1 MRISG
6 YALRLAAFCNT
17 LTGGANLNFALRFL
31 FPYFFFSVCLFLGGA
46 FRPGEALFFFLNHIS
61 SARQLQ
67 PDPLICLVRQSR
79 TSAGKAR

>member
-31 FPYFFFSVCLFLGGA
+31 FPYFFFLRLPFLGRSISTWGSSFFLSQPHLIRETA
-46 FRPGEALFFFLNHIS
+46 TTRSTHLPGETVSHFS
-61 SARQLQ
+61 W
-67 PDPLICLVRQSR
+67 
-79 TSAGKAR
+79 